1 MLLINCKWCIKEEI
15 VFITSNTVTQKETFL
30 VTTPQTKKKFESL
43 YFYVMLKLIQVIYK
57 TERQES
63 LYSDVMLKL
72 IQTIL

>member
-1 MLLINCKWCIKEEI
+1 
-15 VFITSNTVTQKETFL
+15 
-30 VTTPQTKKKFESL
+30 
-43 YFYVMLKLIQVIYK
+43 MLKLIQVIYK

>member
-1 MLLINCKWCIKEEI
+1 M
-15 VFITSNTVTQKETFL
+15 
-30 VTTPQTKKKFESL
+30 TTPQTKKKFESL